1 MQTVMETKRLL
12 LREYTLAD
20 FDALHKL
27 LSDPITMQHYPKPYD
42 EKGTRRWLDWSLDN
56 YRKYGFGL
64 WALVLKETGELLGD
78 CGITMQNIDGEILP
92 EIGYHIYR
100 DFWRK
105 GYGKEA
111 AAAVRD
117 WFFQHTDFP
126 AVYSY
131 MTATN
136 IASYSTAQSVGMHK
150 IKEYTDTDG
159 ICYVYRL
166 SRAEWEAM
174 EHSTK

>member
-1 MQTVMETKRLL
+1 MPIIIETKRLL
-12 LREYTLAD
+12 LREYTLTD
-20 FDALHKL
+20 FDPLHKL
-27 LSDPITMQHYPKPYD
+27 LSDPVTMQHYPKPYD
-42 EKGTRRWLDWSLDN
+42 EKGTHRWLEWSLNN
-56 YRKYGFGL
+56 YRQYGFGL
-64 WALVLKETGELLGD
+64 WAMVLKETGEFLGD

-92 EIGYHIYR
+92 EIGYHVYR

-117 WFFQHTDFP
+117 WFFEHTDFP

-136 IASYSTAQSVGMHK
+136 VASYSTAQSVGMHK
-150 IKEYTDTDG
+150 LKEYTDTDG
-159 ICYVYRL
+159 LCYVYTM
-166 SRAEWEAM
+166 SRAEWETM
-174 EHSTK
+174 KTSLK